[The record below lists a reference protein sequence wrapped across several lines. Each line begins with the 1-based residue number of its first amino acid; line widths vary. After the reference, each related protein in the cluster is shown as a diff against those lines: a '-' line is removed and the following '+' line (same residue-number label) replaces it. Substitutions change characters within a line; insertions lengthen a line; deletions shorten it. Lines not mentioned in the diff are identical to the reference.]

1 MTVEIGAEA
10 VQFPEKEYISEISVA
25 VHIGDT
31 GSHRL
36 RVSVIQGVAN
46 LVKCTVFIN

>member
-10 VQFPEKEYISEISVA
+10 ALFPGKDISEIFLA
-25 VHIGDT
+25 VHIDDT

-36 RVSVIQGVAN
+36 RVSVTGVAN